1 MRIFVSVLVLI
12 FCFKSWVIAD
22 DVSEFEIEGVSIGD
36 SLLDYFSKE
45 KVDKKGQALYP
56 NKEMLAGTFKDSSFK
71 IYEDIQ
77 FHWLANDK
85 DYIIQSISANISF
98 PNNISK
104 CLEKRKKINKDISR
118 LFTNPRKRIG
128 VKELYSM

>member
-45 KVDKKGQALYP
+45 KVDKRVKLY
-56 NKEMLAGTFKDSSFK
+56 
-71 IYEDIQ
+71 IQ
-77 FHWLANDK
+77 TK
-85 DYIIQSISANISF
+85 
-98 PNNISK
+98 K
-104 CLEKRKKINKDISR
+104 C
-118 LFTNPRKRIG
+118 
-128 VKELYSM
+128 